1 MTAVTFRPGEE
12 EAVPPSR
19 SRRGFMLPTL
29 PSKFGERETA
39 PARKAPASSVTEAVC
54 FVPLARLRSG
64 VFPDGWERSA
74 PRSFKAPRTAPKA
87 GTKVRRRPTLMRTWG
102 QLPRRTTPSRG
113 PGKTRTAASIP
124 AAARQG
130 SPPFRRPQNA
140 ADRAPGLFRRSSGNA
155 KLPPPARLR
164 PFPPDF
170 RQPPFRRP
178 RGCKL
183 RLPFFPRSARPAF
196 HGPRIPPFPG
206 RRGPFFAV

>member
-54 FVPLARLRSG
+54 FVPPARLRSG

-87 GTKVRRRPTLMRTWG
+87 GTKVRRRPTIMRTWG
-102 QLPRRTTPSRG
+102 QLPRRTIPSRG
-113 PGKTRTAASIP
+113 PGKTRSAAAIP
-124 AAARQG
+124 AQ
-130 SPPFRRPQNA
+130 
-140 ADRAPGLFRRSSGNA
+140 ADRAPRPSAVPKTPRTGLPVSSAEVRGTRNC
-155 KLPPPARLR
+155 PPARLR

-178 RGCKL
+178 RRTQTAPAVFPPVRAS
-183 RLPFFPRSARPAF
+183 RLSRAASST
-196 HGPRIPPFPG
+196 FPG
-206 RRGPFFAV
+206 RRGPLFAV

>member
-1 MTAVTFRPGEE
+1 
-12 EAVPPSR
+12 
-19 SRRGFMLPTL
+19 MLPTL

-155 KLPPPARLR
+155 KLPPPRKAPTFSAGL
-164 PFPPDF
+164 PSAALPPSPGMQTAPAVFPPVRASRLSRSAHPAF
-170 RQPPFRRP
+170 PGPPRP
-178 RGCKL
+178 VFCRLKTKHRKGESRNL
-183 RLPFFPRSARPAF
+183 LPFGVF
-196 HGPRIPPFPG
+196 
-206 RRGPFFAV
+206 